1 MIPRR
6 HEASQTH
13 PTRIRHFAHQAD
25 RSRHH
30 ALLLMS
36 EQEWQ
41 IWRET
46 GGDPKIEARYR
57 RLQKQLATEIPE
69 VVDG

>member
-6 HEASQTH
+6 HEATQTL
-13 PTRIRHFAHQAD
+13 PTRVRRFAHQAD

-41 IWRET
+41 LWRET
-46 GGDPKIEARYR
+46 GGDPRIEARYR
-57 RLQKQLATEIPE
+57 RLQKQLAMEKTE
-69 VVDG
+69 VADG